1 MEPDGPPRQTRTERR
16 KAATRGKIVNAAS
29 RLFRAHGF
37 DATTMERIAE
47 EADVAKATLYS
58 YFSAKEAILNDYVKQ
73 AFQEQN
79 ANKRALLRDLPDTR
93 ARLTAILNELIK
105 RVQAQHAIF
114 EKYLAYRV
122 QNVVSLHPP
131 EGGTVK
137 SDFDSLADEIITL
150 GQAAGDIRADL
161 PRDMLIDL
169 FEFVFVEIAKRYY
182 MQPDAFDARA
192 AIEQGVSLYLNG
204 ASPAP

>member
-1 MEPDGPPRQTRTERR
+1 MEPDGPTCQTRTERR
-16 KAATRGKIVNAAS
+16 KAATRSKIVEAAS

-37 DATTMERIAE
+37 DATTMEHIAE

-58 YFSAKEAILNDYVKQ
+58 YFPAKEAILNEYVKQ
-73 AFQEQN
+73 TFQEQN
-79 ANKRALLRDLPDTR
+79 ADKRALLRQMPDTR
-93 ARLTAILNELIK
+93 TRLTVILNELIK
-105 RVQAQHAIF
+105 RVKAQHAIF

-137 SDFDSLADEIITL
+137 SDFDSLANEIITL
-150 GQAAGDIRADL
+150 GQADGDIRADL
-161 PRDMLIDL
+161 PRELLVDL

-182 MQPDAFDARA
+182 MQPDAFDAREA
-192 AIEQGVSLYLNG
+192 VEQGVSLYLNG
-204 ASPAP
+204 ASPTP